1 MNVQGA
7 SAIVTG
13 GASGL
18 GEATARLLA
27 ERGAR
32 VVVLDLNDQKGDA
45 VAKDLGGVYVRADVT
60 NGDQVQVA
68 VDAAK
73 EMGPVRVLINC
84 AGIGA
89 AERTIDRNGNPANL
103 DHFMK
108 IISVNLI
115 GTFNCIRL
123 AASAM
128 NATEPL
134 ELASAA

>member
-1 MNVQGA
+1 MSGA

-32 VVVLDLNDQKGDA
+32 VVVLDLNDEKGDA
-45 VAKDLGGVYVRADVT
+45 VAKSIGGVYVRADVT

-68 VDAAK
+68 VEAAK

-84 AGIGA
+84 AGIGWA
-89 AERTIDRNGNPANL
+89 ARTIDRNGKPADL
-103 DHFMK
+103 EHFMK
-108 IISVNLI
+108 VISINLV

-128 NATEPL
+128 NA
-134 ELASAA
+134 S